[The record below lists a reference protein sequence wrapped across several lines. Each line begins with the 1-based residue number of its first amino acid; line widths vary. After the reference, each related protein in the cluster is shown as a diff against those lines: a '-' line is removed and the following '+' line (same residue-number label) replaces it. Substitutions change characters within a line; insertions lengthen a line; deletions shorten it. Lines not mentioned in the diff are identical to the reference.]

1 MKITIMTR
9 LKFFDFFRN
18 KCKGWSI
25 LFEVRHY
32 DNCYL
37 CSKNRSKQMLVQSNL
52 KVIFRP
58 IFRSLFFLFF
68 LFALSTEANAV
79 KKVKT
84 IAVFF
89 SMDANLPAYTNMLE
103 GIRSSLSEGSAEPYN
118 LLTEYL
124 DIGRSKDE
132 EHARHLVELYNEK
145 FQNNKPDLL
154 ITVGPFTYSLLTK
167 FGLEALKNTP
177 SINLESDP
185 LVVNTPAP
193 LPNPYGIFI
202 NVKFRISETLKHA
215 FELFPKYREVYVITG
230 NSNTDFYITG
240 LLKKSAADFKSTHHF
255 TFINGITL
263 DSMLLVVGKI
273 PAKSIVIIPMYLADK
288 NNVPYSTPEAIRII
302 AENCNAPV
310 FPILD
315 SFLKTNGGIGG
326 FLFSYIFAGK
336 ETGRIAREIFD
347 GKPLRDI
354 IVNKESFYQYMYDWK
369 QLKKWHLLDSKSI
382 PSESLVFNREYGF
395 FAEYKW
401 YILAGILFM
410 ILETFLMAYLIKLI
424 IRQKA
429 IGKQKSEAEELYRM
443 LVREERM
450 MRMVELTASLS
461 HELNQPLTAI
471 LYSAQAGDRFLESGK
486 LDYNQAKEIFRNII
500 EDDKRA
506 AALISS
512 VKSLMKLEN
521 RTKENVNISSLIHE
535 TLYIFHSEAIKQN
548 IEVNH
553 EQVNM
558 PVFIFGDKIQIQ
570 QVILNFLFNASLSME
585 IKDPG
590 HRLLVISQKLSKG
603 KVIVSV
609 RDSGPGIDDAVK
621 DKLFKAFVT
630 TRSSGF
636 GIGLAVSRS
645 IIEKHNGTIWAE
657 NHPEGGAEFS
667 FSLETINHA

>member
-1 MKITIMTR
+1 
-9 LKFFDFFRN
+9 
-18 KCKGWSI
+18 
-25 LFEVRHY
+25 
-32 DNCYL
+32 
-37 CSKNRSKQMLVQSNL
+37 
-52 KVIFRP
+52 
-58 IFRSLFFLFF
+58 
-68 LFALSTEANAV
+68 
-79 KKVKT
+79 
-84 IAVFF
+84 
-89 SMDANLPAYTNMLE
+89 MDANLPAYANLLE

-124 DIGRSKDE
+124 DLGRSKDE

-145 FQNNKPDLL
+145 FQHNKPDLL
-154 ITVGPFTYSLLTK
+154 ITFGPFTYSLLTK
-167 FGLEALKNTP
+167 FGLEALKTTP
-177 SINLESDP
+177 SINVDSDP
-185 LVVNTPAP
+185 LVEIGSPP
-193 LPNPYGIFI
+193 MPNPNGIFI
-202 NVKFRISETLKHA
+202 NIKIRVRETLNHA
-215 FELFPKYREVYVITG
+215 FDLFPKYREVYVITG
-230 NSNTDFYITG
+230 NSNTDFYFTG
-240 LLKKSAADFKSTHHF
+240 LLKKNAADFKPTHHF

-273 PAKSIVIIPMYLADK
+273 PSQSIVIIPLYLADK

-302 AENCNAPV
+302 SENCNAPV
-310 FPILD
+310 FPIFD
-315 SFLKTNGGIGG
+315 SFIKTNGGIGG
-326 FLFSYIFAGK
+326 FLFSYIYVGK
-336 ETGRIAREIFD
+336 ETGRIAKEIFD
-347 GKPLRDI
+347 GKPLREI
-354 IVNKESFYQYMYDWK
+354 IVHKEGFYQYMYDWR

-382 PSESLVFNREYGF
+382 PSESIYFNREHDF
-395 FAEYKW
+395 IAEYKW
-401 YILAGILFM
+401 YILTGILFL
-410 ILETFLMAYLIKLI
+410 ILETFLIIYLFKLI

-429 IGKQKSEAEELYRM
+429 IGKQKTEAEDLYRV

-486 LDYNQAKEIFRNII
+486 LDYNQAKEIFSNII

-521 RTKENVNISSLIHE
+521 REKENVNISTLIQE

-548 IEVNH
+548 I
-553 EQVNM
+553 QVNYEQDHI

-570 QVILNFLFNASLSME
+570 QVILNFLFNAALAME
-585 IKDPG
+585 SRDPG
-590 HRLLVISQKLSKG
+590 HRIVEISQKLSKG

-645 IIEKHNGTIWAE
+645 IIEKHNGTIWA
-657 NHPEGGAEFS
+657 NNLPEGGAEFS
-667 FSLETINHA
+667 FSLETIDHE